1 MSSQL
6 LERMVVEVDGQGD
19 AIIFVH
25 GLGGTSNFYTPQVL
39 ALSDRYRA
47 IRPDLPGSG
56 RTPPQESTTTIE
68 GFVDGLLRLARR
80 LELDRAHLVGHSM
93 GTIICQ
99 HLAVQAPR
107 LVRSLVLFGPLLAP
121 PDTARQGLKDRA
133 KKARSEGMAGI
144 ADAILQAAT
153 SADTRRNQ
161 PVAAALVR
169 EMLMRQDPEGYAR
182 SCEALAAAE
191 AADVRQIGCP
201 TLLVTGDED
210 AVAPPSGARLLA
222 ERIDGARLSV
232 LNRCGHWTTVERALE
247 CTAALKEFYA
257 QAAQHV
263 ARA

>member
-1 MSSQL
+1 MTSQL
-6 LERMVVEVDGQGD
+6 VERMAVELDGQGD

-25 GLGGTSNFYTPQVL
+25 GLGGTSNVYTPQVL
-39 ALSDRYRA
+39 GLSDRYRA

-56 RTPPQESTTTIE
+56 RTPPQETTTIQ
-68 GFVDGLLRLARR
+68 GFVDGLLRLARG

-133 KKARSEGMAGI
+133 SKVRSEGMAGI

-169 EMLMRQDPEGYAR
+169 EMLMRQNPEGYAR

-191 AADVRQIGCP
+191 PADVRQIGCP

-210 AVAPPSGARLLA
+210 SVAPPSGARLLA

-232 LNRCGHWTTVERALE
+232 LNRCGHWTTVERAAE

-263 ARA
+263 PRA